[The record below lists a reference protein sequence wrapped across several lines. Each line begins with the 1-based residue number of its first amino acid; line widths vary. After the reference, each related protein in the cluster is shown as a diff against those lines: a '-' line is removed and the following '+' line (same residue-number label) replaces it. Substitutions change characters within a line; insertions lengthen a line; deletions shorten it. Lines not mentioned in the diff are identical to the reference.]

1 MYGCENWTIKKAEC
15 QRIDAFWLVLE
26 KMLES
31 PLDCQ
36 EIKWFNPKGNQPWIF
51 IGRTDAEAEAPILW
65 PLGVKS
71 QLTRKDSDG
80 GKDWGQEEKGAIED
94 EMVRWYRWFSGLEF
108 EQTLGDGEGKG
119 GLVYCSPWSCRVWRD
134 LATEWQQQLNSYPE
148 FIDLSMPY
156 FRADKMLRM

>member
-1 MYGCENWTIKKAEC
+1 MWELDHKEGWVPKNWC
-15 QRIDAFWLVLE
+15 FWTVVFE
-26 KMLES
+26 KTLES
-31 PLDCQ
+31 PLDCKV
-36 EIKWFNPKGNQPWIF
+36 IKLVNPKGNQFWIF
-51 IGRTDAEAEAPILW
+51 IGRTDAEVEAPILW
-65 PLGVKS
+65 RLPNVKS